1 MPFVRPNFSENI
13 QTFKIMVKNKIPV
26 RHRAYNPS
34 KGAHYA
40 QHKMRLLFM
49 TIIAI
54 FGLVSLLQAFTEPSS
69 TMGIGGTGV
78 SMAAFV
84 ALTSIDDVTDRDTHG
99 SAIAYQVVFV
109 PTSLIDLTKAFPQ
122 PDAKT
127 RVVKAMPFKTGAAET
142 IKAYLFDAHDIPTFT
157 ATTEKGDI
165 TTSGENNFVIIMGG
179 NRVDLF
185 NFIEQY
191 AGGKFIILF
200 KHVKDTQWYIV
211 GEPERP
217 MILNNTE
224 TKDDKDGRYTTF
236 TFKRTSVDLPC
247 LYAEDPL
254 GVTASETSSH
264 ADTQAVNT
272 QAAGSSKSTT
282 K

>member
-1 MPFVRPNFSENI
+1 MCAPVFQKI
-13 QTFKIMVKNKIPV
+13 IKIMVKNTIPV
-26 RHRAYNPS
+26 RYRAYNPN

-54 FGLVSLLQAFTEPSS
+54 FGMISFLQMFCDPTNG
-69 TMGIGGTGV
+69 MGAGGTGV
-78 SMAAFV
+78 SMAAFI

-99 SAIAYQVVFV
+99 SAIAYQVVLV
-109 PTSLIDLTKAFPQ
+109 PTTLVDMTKAFPQ

-127 RVVKAMPFKTGAAET
+127 RVVKAIPFKTGVGET
-142 IKAYLFDAHDIPTFT
+142 LKAYLFDAHDIPTFT

-165 TTSGENNFVIIMGG
+165 TTSGENNIVIVMGG
-179 NRVDLF
+179 NRVELF

-200 KHVKDTQWYIV
+200 KHVKDTQWYII

-217 MILNNTE
+217 MILSNTE

-247 LYAEDPL
+247 LYTEDPL
-254 GVTASETSSH
+254 GVTASPASSTSG
-264 ADTQAVNT
+264 QAVNT
-272 QAAGSSKSTT
+272 QSADTSSKSTS
-282 K
+282 KSS

>member
-1 MPFVRPNFSENI
+1 
-13 QTFKIMVKNKIPV
+13 MVKNTIPV
-26 RHRAYNPS
+26 RNRAYNPN

-54 FGLVSLLQAFTEPSS
+54 FGMISLLQMFCDPTSGMSA
-69 TMGIGGTGV
+69 GGTGV
-78 SMAAFV
+78 SMAAFI
-84 ALTSIDDVTDRDTHG
+84 ALASIDDVTDRDTHG
-99 SAIAYQVVFV
+99 SAIAYQVVLV
-109 PTSLIDLTKAFPQ
+109 PTTLVDITKAFPQ
-122 PDAKT
+122 PDKDRKVTAI
-127 RVVKAMPFKTGAAET
+127 PFKTEVKDT
-142 IKAYLFDAHDIPTFT
+142 TLKAYLFDAHDIPTFT

-165 TTSGENNFVIIMGG
+165 TTSGENNMVIIMGG
-179 NRVDLF
+179 NRVELF

-200 KHVKDTQWYIV
+200 KHVKDTQWYII

-217 MILNNTE
+217 MILSNTE

-254 GVTASETSSH
+254 GVTASPASSSSG
-264 ADTQAVNT
+264 QAVNT
-272 QAAGSSKSTT
+272 QSADTSSKTT
-282 K
+282 GKS

>member
-1 MPFVRPNFSENI
+1 M
-13 QTFKIMVKNKIPV
+13 KKNNIPV
-26 RHRAYNPS
+26 RHRTYNPNQ
-34 KGAHYA
+34 GYHYA
-40 QHKMRLLFM
+40 QHKGRMLFM
-49 TIIAI
+49 TVIMLLGI
-54 FGLVSLLQAFTEPSS
+54 VSLLQMLIDPTPTA
-69 TMGIGGTGV
+69 GVCGGV

-99 SAIAYQVVFV
+99 SAIAYQVVLV
-109 PTSLIDLTKAFPQ
+109 PTSLVDITKAFPQ
-122 PDAKT
+122 PDKD
-127 RVVKAMPFKTGAAET
+127 RKVKAIPFKAEIAEGLGAF
-142 IKAYLFDAHDIPTFT
+142 LFDAHDIPTFT
-157 ATTEKGDI
+157 ATTEKGDV
-165 TTSGENNFVIIMGG
+165 TTSGENNLVIIMGG
-179 NRVDLF
+179 TRVELY

-191 AGGKFIILF
+191 AGGKFIVLY

-254 GVTASETSSH
+254 GVTATVSSDAESHTSGDQKKSV
-264 ADTQAVNT
+264 ASSP
-272 QAAGSSKSTT
+272 SSKNTLS
-282 K
+282 